1 MSNRNQG
8 FTLIELIVTL
18 TILGIAVAIAVA
30 AFGEVIER
38 NRQEALKD
46 EIENALYTARTQA
59 ILQRRTIEICG
70 SGNGKSCSS
79 SWTDGW
85 LIRAP
90 SGQILKHTQLPAH
103 TLRWRGSALTC
114 ASVTTAPAPQ
124 AMDASSNATN
134 SKLPGSSFS
143 IDKVGYEPGRPQ
155 KTPATRICVDD

>member
-30 AFGEVIER
+30 AFGEVIDR

-103 TLRWRGSALTC
+103 TLRWRGFSPYVRFRGNGTSPTSNGRFFQCYKQQIAWQLILNRQGRVR
-114 ASVTTAPAPQ
+114 AGSPAEN
-124 AMDASSNATN
+124 ASNAN
-134 SKLPGSSFS
+134 LC
-143 IDKVGYEPGRPQ
+143 R
-155 KTPATRICVDD
+155 